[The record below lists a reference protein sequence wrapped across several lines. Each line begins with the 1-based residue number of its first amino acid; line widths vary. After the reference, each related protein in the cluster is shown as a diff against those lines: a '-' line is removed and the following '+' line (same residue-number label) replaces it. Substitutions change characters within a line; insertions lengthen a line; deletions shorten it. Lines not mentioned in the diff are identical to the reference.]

1 MAYFP
6 LKDTSPFP
14 CFTFLPLVQ
23 EVVDTI
29 LVIQHACGFFSGKWY
44 ERCLLI
50 KFMNVSPLEITKK
63 LLKSLLFISDCYLVF
78 PQSLTTLIHVSISSF
93 SYKQKLIFHK

>member
-6 LKDTSPFP
+6 VKNTSPSP

-29 LVIQHACGFFSGKWY
+29 LVIQHACGFFCEKSYG
-44 ERCLLI
+44 RCTFM
-50 KFMNVSPLEITKK
+50 KFINIT
-63 LLKSLLFISDCYLVF
+63 
-78 PQSLTTLIHVSISSF
+78 PP
-93 SYKQKLIFHK
+93 

>member
-6 LKDTSPFP
+6 LKDTSSST

-29 LVIQHACGFFSGKWY
+29 LVIQHACGFFCEKSYG
-44 ERCLLI
+44 RRIFI
-50 KFMNVSPLEITKK
+50 KFINISPLEITKK
-63 LLKSLLFISDCYLVF
+63 LLKAWLFISDYDLVYH
-78 PQSLTTLIHVSISSF
+78 SL
-93 SYKQKLIFHK
+93 